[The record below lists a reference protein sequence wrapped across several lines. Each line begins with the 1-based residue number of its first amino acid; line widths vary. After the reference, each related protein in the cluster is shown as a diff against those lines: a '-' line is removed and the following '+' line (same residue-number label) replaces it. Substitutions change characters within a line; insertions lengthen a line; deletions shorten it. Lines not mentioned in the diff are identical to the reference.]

1 MRNRRKQVEILRS
14 RKVIGR
20 YVTTSQYLSVAR
32 NPQLHEQVDI
42 TIDYCLQ
49 PIPDPRKAKQ
59 ASQVAGLPCSER
71 DHVGVQR

>member
-20 YVTTSQYLSVAR
+20 YVTTSCYLSVAR

-49 PIPDPRKAKQ
+49 PTPDPRKANLSRPPKSLDSH
-59 ASQVAGLPCSER
+59 AVKETT
-71 DHVGVQR
+71 